1 MLCSDNAS
9 ANREGTKLW
18 VCKVMQDEDK
28 LKFTK
33 VSLSLS
39 LSLSL
44 PLSFS
49 LSLSLYLRLQAHNL
63 QLTEINSCIVKCFDH
78 IFVNNNFSEQ
88 FLNAVLPLWVIFY
101 IRS

>member
-39 LSLSL
+39 F

-63 QLTEINSCIVKCFDH
+63 QLTEN
-78 IFVNNNFSEQ
+78 
-88 FLNAVLPLWVIFY
+88 
-101 IRS
+101 

>member
-39 LSLSL
+39 LFPSLFL
-44 PLSFS
+44 S

-63 QLTEINSCIVKCFDH
+63 QLTEN
-78 IFVNNNFSEQ
+78 
-88 FLNAVLPLWVIFY
+88 
-101 IRS
+101 